1 MTKFTPLQISI
12 LLHHYVSPAPWPT
25 PSPAYN
31 ESVKMLMDHDLLMVS
46 HMRHISEVA
55 YTTTKRGVAH
65 INQLL
70 NLQPPKQ
77 AWVDAAGKII
87 PT

>member
-12 LLHHYVSPAPWPT
+12 LLHHHVSPAPWPT

-31 ESVKMLMDHDLLMVS
+31 ESVNMLRGYDLLTVQCTLT
-46 HMRHISEVA
+46 E
-55 YTTTKRGVAH
+55 RGEAH
-65 INQLL
+65 IKQLL

>member
-12 LLHHYVSPAPWPT
+12 LIHHHVSPDPWPT
-25 PSPAYN
+25 PSPAYD

-46 HMRHISEVA
+46 HMCHISEIA
-55 YTTTKRGVAH
+55 YMPTKRGEAH
-65 INQLL
+65 IKQLL

-77 AWVDAAGKII
+77 AWVDAVGKII